1 MLIVKYINVNI
12 AIRLLQIKKDTIL
25 LVVLQI
31 HQLKFNVQNVEIYL
45 NLLDIFQL

>member
-12 AIRLLQIKKDTIL
+12 AIQLLQIKKDTIL

-31 HQLKFNVQNVEIYL
+31 HQLKFNVQNVETYL

>member
-12 AIRLLQIKKDTIL
+12 AIQLLQIKKDTIL

-31 HQLKFNVQNVEIYL
+31 HQSKFNVQNAETYL